1 MSACQIQFLID
12 ILRSFVARSFHKEC
26 AASLVLQPLEQEKTL
41 EQARTIRRG
50 YWSEEQWKNLI
61 TSVVDDTFGTAER
74 DEATDVASMNPTR
87 LNSANRTRWLCDQ
100 MVRSNKRMDEMAEQQ
115 EAVEAKVD
123 KRMDEIM
130 EKLDKLL
137 TQ

>member
-1 MSACQIQFLID
+1 M
-12 ILRSFVARSFHKEC
+12 
-26 AASLVLQPLEQEKTL
+26 
-41 EQARTIRRG
+41 
-50 YWSEEQWKNLI
+50 
-61 TSVVDDTFGTAER
+61 VDDTFGTAER